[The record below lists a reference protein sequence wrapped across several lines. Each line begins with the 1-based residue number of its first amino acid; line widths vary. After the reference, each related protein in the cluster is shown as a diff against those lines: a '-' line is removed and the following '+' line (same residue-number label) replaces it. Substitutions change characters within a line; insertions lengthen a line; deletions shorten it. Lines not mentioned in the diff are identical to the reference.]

1 MPPAS
6 YPGIIQQQGNGVTI
20 GSVGLV
26 AAAAGALIG
35 ASVAMASNLGK
46 GSKPEDPPEGKE

>member
-1 MPPAS
+1 
-6 YPGIIQQQGNGVTI
+6 V
-20 GSVGLV
+20 V
-26 AAAAGALIG
+26 G